1 MRRAPRLIPAE
12 VRFEGASARQD
23 AWGRLLDLS
32 ATTARFCSQ
41 AFLRPRDLVW
51 LSFELAGEPCDALR
65 ARVDRADRDEDGYWV
80 VELSWDDDL
89 QKRRLARLLL
99 DTVSR

>member
-1 MRRAPRLIPAE
+1 MKRAPRLIPAE
-12 VRFEGASARQD
+12 IRFEGAASRQD
-23 AWGRLLDLS
+23 SWGRFLELS

-41 AFLRPRDLVW
+41 APLRPRDMVW

-65 ARVDRADRDEDGYWV
+65 ARVDRAEKDEDGYWLA
-80 VELSWDDDL
+80 ELTWDDEL
-89 QKRRLARLLL
+89 QKRRLARLLI